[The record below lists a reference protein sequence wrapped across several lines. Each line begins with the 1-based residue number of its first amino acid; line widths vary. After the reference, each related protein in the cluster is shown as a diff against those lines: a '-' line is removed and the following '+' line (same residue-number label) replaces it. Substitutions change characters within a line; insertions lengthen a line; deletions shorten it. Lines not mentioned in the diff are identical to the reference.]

1 MLKVN
6 YTLCLTLKYSLHL
19 VKSVPLSGI
28 IRTLHLYIRDNQYT
42 KVMNVIKSKHH
53 SFSELL
59 VKDLHKPST
68 SRLCFPT
75 SVSLFIQMLY

>member
-1 MLKVN
+1 M
-6 YTLCLTLKYSLHL
+6 YT
-19 VKSVPLSGI
+19 
-28 IRTLHLYIRDNQYT
+28 D
-42 KVMNVIKSKHH
+42 

-68 SRLCFPT
+68 SRLCIPT